1 MRLTR
6 WSHSCVALETEG
18 HKLVLDPGGWS
29 EPQALDGAHAVLV
42 THEHGDHVDIDRVRA
57 SGLPVWA
64 PRGSDLDDLAY
75 TPIDPGQSLRI
86 EGFEVTAVGGRHAAV
101 VPGQEVCAN
110 LGYVVTAD
118 DESVY
123 HPGDALAVPDG
134 SVTTLLV
141 PMQASWL
148 KTEEAIGFVRA
159 VRPDRAVGIHDGQ
172 VNDRARDSI
181 NHWLATEGGADYHWL
196 APGTTFGEDGGG
208 LPRVSQLR
216 LVVEVEDF
224 DAAVAFYR
232 DALGLPVELDLAGD
246 GGEHVLIL
254 DAGRAT
260 LELSN
265 PAQVAMID
273 DVEVG
278 RRVAPRLRVA
288 FEVDDAGAATQ
299 TLVEAGAELV
309 APPTGRRGTRSTPGS
324 RRRPAFSSRCSRRA
338 HRHDP
343 ARRTRP
349 SCRRTERRAQ
359 PDASVPMSTCR
370 SWSADPAGMVS
381 TQSPPS
387 WARVAGG
394 GSTGPHSPSMPA
406 GPLVEGPAPDP
417 ARRRH
422 LRGSVRR
429 LLRAW

>member
-42 THEHGDHVDIDRVRA
+42 THEHSDHVDIDRVRA

-64 PRGSDLDDLAY
+64 PRGSHLDDLVF
-75 TPIDPGQSLRI
+75 TPIDLGQSLRI
-86 EGFEVTAVGGRHAAV
+86 EGFEVTAVGGRHAAI
-101 VPGQEVCAN
+101 VPRQEVCAN
-110 LGYVVTAD
+110 LGYVLTAD
-118 DESVY
+118 GESVY

-148 KTEEAIGFVRA
+148 KTEEAIGFMRA

-172 VNDRARDSI
+172 VNDRARVSI
-181 NHWLATEGGADYHWL
+181 NHWLATEGDADYHWL

-216 LVVEVEDF
+216 LVVEAEDF
-224 DAAVAFYR
+224 DAAVTFYR

-273 DVEVG
+273 QFEVG

-309 APPTGRRGTRSTPGS
+309 APPTLTPWNS
-324 RRRPAFSSRCSRRA
+324 LN
-338 HRHDP
+338 
-343 ARRTRP
+343 AR
-349 SCRRTERRAQ
+349 
-359 PDASVPMSTCR
+359 
-370 SWSADPAGMVS
+370 
-381 TQSPPS
+381 
-387 WARVAGG
+387 
-394 GSTGPHSPSMPA
+394 
-406 GPLVEGPAPDP
+406 LEGPAGLQLTVFQESP
-417 ARRRH
+417 
-422 LRGSVRR
+422 ST
-429 LLRAW
+429 